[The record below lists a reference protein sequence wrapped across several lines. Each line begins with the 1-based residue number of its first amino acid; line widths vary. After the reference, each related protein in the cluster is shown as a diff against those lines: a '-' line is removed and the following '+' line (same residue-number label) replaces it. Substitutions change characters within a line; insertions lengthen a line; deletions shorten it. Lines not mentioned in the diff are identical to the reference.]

1 MDIDIFH
8 SPEEIARCEG
18 LIDEK
23 SSRRTRRLLDVIK
36 AKYSDIRSF
45 EPNSPRR
52 SCLFHY
58 NHLPNSIAHTPFGS
72 RLCFNFVRGEREE
85 VSYNCDLI
93 VTCIGY
99 EKGVQDSTIYSDP
112 NVYYAG
118 WAQTG
123 AAGALASTMLNSK
136 AVADD
141 ILSRV
146 DLPDPLEDVDEHL
159 KGARGRAVSLQDW
172 AFLDQL
178 ELNEGLV
185 RQKCREKVVD
195 PLVARSILNFRLS
208 AQGQ

>member
-1 MDIDIFH
+1 M
-8 SPEEIARCEG
+8 
-18 LIDEK
+18 
-23 SSRRTRRLLDVIK
+23 
-36 AKYSDIRSF
+36 
-45 EPNSPRR
+45 
-52 SCLFHY
+52 FHY
-58 NHLPNSIAHTPFGS
+58 NHSPNSIAHTPFGS
-72 RLCFNFVRGEREE
+72 RLSFNFVRGARDGARDAERHGERHGEREE
-85 VSYNCDLI
+85 ASYNCDLI

-99 EKGVQDSTIYSDP
+99 EKGAPDSTIYSDS

-146 DLPDPLEDVDEHL
+146 DLPDPLEDVDEQL

-195 PLVARSILNFRLS
+195 PLVAQSILNFRLS
-208 AQGQ
+208 THGL